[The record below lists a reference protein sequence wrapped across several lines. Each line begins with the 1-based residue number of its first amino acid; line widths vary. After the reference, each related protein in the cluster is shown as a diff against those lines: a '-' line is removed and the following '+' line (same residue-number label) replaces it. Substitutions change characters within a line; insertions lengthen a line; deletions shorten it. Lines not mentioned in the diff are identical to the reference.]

1 MSKAFKTKNHAAFRL
16 QYHVV
21 FIVKYRHKCLNGA
34 ILERLNLIFRD
45 VLRKWDCDLLEFS
58 GEDNHVHLLIDAHPS
73 LNLSR
78 LIGNLKTVSARR
90 IRTEYAEHLK
100 PYFWKPYFW
109 SRSYCM
115 VSAGGASLE
124 TLKKYIENQE
134 RPS

>member
-1 MSKAFKTKNHAAFRL
+1 MSIAFKAKNHATFRI
-16 QYHVV
+16 QYHVI
-21 FIVKYRHKCLNGA
+21 FIVKYRHKCINGE

-58 GEDNHVHLLIDAHPS
+58 GESDHVHLLIDGHPS

-78 LIGNLKTVSARR
+78 LVGNLKTVSARR

-100 PYFWKPYFW
+100 PFFWKPYFW
-109 SRSYCM
+109 SRSYCV
-115 VSAGGASLE
+115 VSAGGVSLE
-124 TLKKYIENQE
+124 TLKKYIENQD

>member
-1 MSKAFKTKNHAAFRL
+1 MSKAFKTNKNEVFRL

-21 FIVKYRHKCLNGA
+21 FIVKCRHKCLNGT

-100 PYFWKPYFW
+100 PYFW